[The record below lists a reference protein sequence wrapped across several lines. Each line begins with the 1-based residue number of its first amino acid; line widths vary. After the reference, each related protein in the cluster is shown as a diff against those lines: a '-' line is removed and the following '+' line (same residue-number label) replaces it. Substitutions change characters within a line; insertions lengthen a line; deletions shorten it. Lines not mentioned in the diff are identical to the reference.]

1 MKKKVLLIFLLSS
14 FSLTFY
20 AQYFDDIYYNP
31 KNDKKSEA
39 ISVTQEKQEKT
50 ENVTATKKAVRDVD
64 EYNRQTSSTTNAS
77 KMNNSTLEQD
87 ADNLE
92 YSKRISKFHDSTNI
106 TINDAQSVYIYN
118 YAEPEDEN
126 QSTVYLNYSSNWGSW
141 GYYGYRTYSPYYWD
155 NYYGVGYYSYYN
167 PYYYYGYSYR
177 PYYYGYYNY
186 YPYHPYHPYPTHHPW
201 GYNQPHHGQYHK
213 EYNNYNRTPNYGN
226 GRSYSSHET
235 GVRSTRSESGNGNV
249 TNTRSSSTNNN
260 SGRSYN
266 SNSTQGTRSTQS
278 RNTSIQNTTVTPS
291 SNSRSYKSSGNTE
304 RNSGGS
310 SSGGTRSG
318 RSFGK

>member
-186 YPYHPYHPYPTHHPW
+186 YPYHPYHPYHP
-201 GYNQPHHGQYHK
+201 YPPYH
-213 EYNNYNRTPNYGN
+213 P
-226 GRSYSSHET
+226 GR
-235 GVRSTRSESGNGNV
+235 G
-249 TNTRSSSTNNN
+249 
-260 SGRSYN
+260 
-266 SNSTQGTRSTQS
+266 
-278 RNTSIQNTTVTPS
+278 
-291 SNSRSYKSSGNTE
+291 
-304 RNSGGS
+304 
-310 SSGGTRSG
+310 
-318 RSFGK
+318 

>member
-126 QSTVYLNYSSNWGSW
+126 QSTVYVNSSSNWGSW

-186 YPYHPYHPYPTHHPW
+186 YPYHPYPTHHPW
-201 GYNQPHHGQYHK
+201 G
-213 EYNNYNRTPNYGN
+213 YNNYNRTPNYVN